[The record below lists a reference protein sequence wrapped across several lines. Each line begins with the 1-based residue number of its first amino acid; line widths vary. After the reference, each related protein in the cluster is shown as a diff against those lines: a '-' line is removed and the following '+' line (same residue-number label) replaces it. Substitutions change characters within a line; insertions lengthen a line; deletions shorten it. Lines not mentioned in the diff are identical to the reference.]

1 MLVIPEDIILG
12 SYRRHLEGSSRGELI
27 GGGFM
32 RKNRTGID
40 HRDYDPPSYS
50 LSFVIEGRGEYIDFR
65 GNSHALEPGSI
76 FMRIPGYPHTNK
88 IATAPFWECYI
99 DFGAKLVESLIAM
112 RMIDPDSPVGFA
124 GADQLWVNEFNRI
137 HKRLVAASPSENGAM
152 LVALLD
158 LHQRIIAASGPAPEA
173 PERIMVDE
181 AARLLDR
188 DFSERIDMRSICAER
203 GWGYERF
210 RKRFQAELGVS
221 PGRYRIRC
229 RLAEGARLL
238 KGRPDLSVGAIAAE
252 LGYANAYE
260 FSAQFKKYN
269 GTAPLGFRK
278 YG

>member
-1 MLVIPEDIILG
+1 MQK
-12 SYRRHLEGSSRGELI
+12 H
-27 GGGFM
+27 
-32 RKNRTGID
+32 RTGID
-40 HRDYDPPSYS
+40 HRDYDPPSYA
-50 LSFVIEGRGEYIDFR
+50 LSFVIEGRGEYIDYR
-65 GNSHALEPGSI
+65 GNCHALKPGSI
-76 FMRIPGYPHTNK
+76 FSRIPGYPHTTR
-88 IATAPFWECYI
+88 ITTAPFWECYL

-112 RMIDPDSPVGFA
+112 RMIDPDSPVGFV
-124 GADQLWVNEFNRI
+124 GADQLWVEQFNRI

-152 LVALLD
+152 LVELLD
-158 LHQRIIAASGPAPEA
+158 LHQRIVAASGPAPES
-173 PERIMVDE
+173 PDRVMVDE

-188 DFSERIDMRSICAER
+188 NFPERIDMRSICVAR

-269 GTAPLGFRK
+269 GTSPLAFRK